1 MWKIIYLLNNNQI
14 KHSITDYADYGIID
28 VSIDNGKGYIIQ
40 SKDNNY
46 ILKNSNGIIVS
57 ESNIDTFI
65 NKLINCDYIKK
76 FS

>member
-1 MWKIIYLLNNNQI
+1 M
-14 KHSITDYADYGIID
+14 
-28 VSIDNGKGYIIQ
+28 
-40 SKDNNY
+40 NY